1 MIAKILDTIWQF
13 FKGLIIAIVVLLSYI
28 YLMDLNAI
36 GTPAV
41 ITKESTVYQDLAGQY
56 SADDSLS
63 PLTVVEEINDE
74 NAQGLSKIRYYN
86 DEIGYV
92 ESDSLT
98 KINLNPS
105 EDSTAIHLA
114 KVEADIDLSQDN
126 TKSATTETVCTLLAE
141 INTLAEDH
149 PLVGIYVEVAPHKN
163 WSYFTNILEEMKIP
177 YGYLISY
184 NSFES
189 FSSITDTL
197 DLELNNMYAPL
208 EYNILPLAFDFSE
221 QYLSSYTIGRIQ
233 SYYSDDVVFCVSSS
247 SDAKQDINYW
257 TTTPK
262 AINKYESPGFVS
274 SSHFATNFTEA
285 SLKQTVVYTKVNV
298 ESLLYQELTDE
309 YNSLIEQK

>member
-1 MIAKILDTIWQF
+1 MLC
-13 FKGLIIAIVVLLSYI
+13 L
-28 YLMDLNAI
+28 
-36 GTPAV
+36 
-41 ITKESTVYQDLAGQY
+41 
-56 SADDSLS
+56 
-63 PLTVVEEINDE
+63 
-74 NAQGLSKIRYYN
+74 
-86 DEIGYV
+86 
-92 ESDSLT
+92 
-98 KINLNPS
+98 
-105 EDSTAIHLA
+105 H
-114 KVEADIDLSQDN
+114 
-126 TKSATTETVCTLLAE
+126 
-141 INTLAEDH
+141 
-149 PLVGIYVEVAPHKN
+149 
-163 WSYFTNILEEMKIP
+163 
-177 YGYLISY
+177 SY

-233 SYYSDDVVFCVSSS
+233 SYYSDDVVFCISSS

-262 AINKYESPGFVS
+262 AINKYESSGFVS